1 MRCSRDMTNGWL
13 PLSLTRL
20 DGQLKEKYW
29 GHKPLSVEIP
39 LLSWT
44 LTLRGTKLQSYFCFF
59 CHHNL
64 TFGQQFLLC
73 GPPGFLKNQFDVSQT
88 PINVSKPLCM
98 KTLWELCGHQRCE
111 REGGKNIFLKRCS
124 AELRYPA
131 EKMVSIFEVTELQR
145 HFRPMFHFTLQLP
158 HSILIEGSP
167 STIMQRRRV
176 RAGRKAT

>member
-20 DGQLKEKYW
+20 DGQLKEKHW

-59 CHHNL
+59 CHRNL

-73 GPPGFLKNQFDVSQT
+73 GPPRFLKNQFDVSQT
-88 PINVSKPLCM
+88 PINVSKPLCR
-98 KTLWELCGHQRCE
+98 KTLRALW
-111 REGGKNIFLKRCS
+111 S
-124 AELRYPA
+124 
-131 EKMVSIFEVTELQR
+131 
-145 HFRPMFHFTLQLP
+145 
-158 HSILIEGSP
+158 
-167 STIMQRRRV
+167 STIWKE
-176 RAGRKAT
+176 GRKEYIFKEMFCRASLPCREDGFYLWGDWAAEALQTHVPFHAPAPTFNFNWRKSFHYHAETES